1 MPLDPG
7 QFRATLS
14 RLASGVTIV
23 AVRAPGGGVLAMT
36 ASSVCSLS
44 LEPPMVLVCVGREAS
59 IHDALA
65 AADSFA
71 IHVLAADQE
80 QVARHFALSNCGP
93 LAETMPATPGG
104 LPLLTGALAS
114 LECRRA
120 AVHAGGD
127 HSIIT
132 GIVEWSRYE
141 AGAPLCYF
149 RSEYTTVAR

>member
-1 MPLDPG
+1 MPLDPN

-23 AVRAPGGGVLAMT
+23 AVRTPGGDVRAMT

-44 LEPPMVLVCVGREAS
+44 LEPPMVLVCVDREAS
-59 IHDALA
+59 IHDALIA
-65 AADSFA
+65 SDSFA

-80 QVARHFALSNCGP
+80 PVARHFALSNCDP
-93 LAETMPATPGG
+93 MAATEPATPGG

-114 LECRRA
+114 LECRRT

-132 GIVEWSRYE
+132 GIVEWSRYSDS
-141 AGAPLCYF
+141 APLCYF
-149 RSEYTTVAR
+149 RSGYTTVAR